1 MGLSAGTRGDGE
13 PVGIWKL
20 KAVPDSQAKA
30 ETVQK
35 MARNSSNC
43 RFTGAGFGASD
54 FGRFGSGGLVR
65 FLEGSGTVFRRLW
78 DTLLLMTM
86 DWAKSSSLVRS
97 RRAVVAGLVLA
108 LVCVGSGFAVG
119 QAPAAAPAV
128 LIVEGAIATPLSL
141 TAEDL
146 DKMPR
151 ATATLTADGTTT
163 TYEGVLLYDILVKA
177 GWQFGH
183 GMTGK
188 GMASYVLATAKD
200 GYQVLFSPAEVDP
213 MFAGAKVIIADKAD
227 GAALPGREGPF
238 RVVAPQDKMHA
249 RSIYS
254 LVKIEVVKLRP

>member
-1 MGLSAGTRGDGE
+1 LAHSILNGSLWVNCCDFWRCR
-13 PVGIWKL
+13 
-20 KAVPDSQAKA
+20 
-30 ETVQK
+30 
-35 MARNSSNC
+35 AR
-43 RFTGAGFGASD
+43 FF
-54 FGRFGSGGLVR
+54 
-65 FLEGSGTVFRRLW
+65 ERLW
-78 DTLLLMTM
+78 DTLLLMTR
-86 DWAKSSSLVRS
+86 DWAKTSGPVGLRRLV
-97 RRAVVAGLVLA
+97 VTGLVLA
-108 LVCVGSGFAVG
+108 LVVCGGSGFAT
-119 QAPAAAPAV
+119 APDAAAAPAV
-128 LIVEGAIATPLSL
+128 LTVEGAIATPLSL

-177 GWQFGH
+177 GWQFGR

-188 GMASYVLATAKD
+188 GMASYVLATARD

-254 LVKIEVVKLRP
+254 LVKIDVVKLRP